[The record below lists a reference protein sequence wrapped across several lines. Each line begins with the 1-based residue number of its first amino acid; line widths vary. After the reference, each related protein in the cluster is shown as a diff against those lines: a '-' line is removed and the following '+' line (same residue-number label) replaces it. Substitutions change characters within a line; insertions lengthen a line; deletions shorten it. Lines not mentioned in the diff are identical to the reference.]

1 MGLKMTFKLKNFS
14 HADVLKQYPRE
25 IWVRLLE
32 TSGPFFEMK
41 ASAIPAAEDSSAIWL
56 WPASRRSRVR
66 KFRHTQLGLD
76 SDNRS
81 VYSDYYTCTRRD
93 RGSAV
98 SNASFGATI
107 RALREAQKISL
118 RKFAE
123 KVDISPTYLSKIE
136 RDEFPPP
143 AEDVVRKFAD
153 ALNQDHDEL
162 LALAGRVSSDLPEII
177 RERPRELA
185 TFLRSASDLSPEE
198 MAKLTRYLERMKR
211 PT

>member
-1 MGLKMTFKLKNFS
+1 M
-14 HADVLKQYPRE
+14 
-25 IWVRLLE
+25 
-32 TSGPFFEMK
+32 
-41 ASAIPAAEDSSAIWL
+41 
-56 WPASRRSRVR
+56 
-66 KFRHTQLGLD
+66 
-76 SDNRS
+76 
-81 VYSDYYTCTRRD
+81 
-93 RGSAV
+93 

>member
-1 MGLKMTFKLKNFS
+1 MTPL
-14 HADVLKQYPRE
+14 
-25 IWVRLLE
+25 
-32 TSGPFFEMK
+32 
-41 ASAIPAAEDSSAIWL
+41 
-56 WPASRRSRVR
+56 
-66 KFRHTQLGLD
+66 
-76 SDNRS
+76 
-81 VYSDYYTCTRRD
+81 
-93 RGSAV
+93 
-98 SNASFGATI
+98 SFGATI

>member
-1 MGLKMTFKLKNFS
+1 M
-14 HADVLKQYPRE
+14 
-25 IWVRLLE
+25 
-32 TSGPFFEMK
+32 
-41 ASAIPAAEDSSAIWL
+41 
-56 WPASRRSRVR
+56 
-66 KFRHTQLGLD
+66 
-76 SDNRS
+76 
-81 VYSDYYTCTRRD
+81 
-93 RGSAV
+93 
-98 SNASFGATI
+98 SNESFGAKI

-162 LALAGRVSSDLPEII
+162 LALAGRVSSDLPKII

-185 TFLRSASDLSPEE
+185 TFLRTASELSPEE
-198 MAKLTRYLERMKR
+198 MAKLTRYLETMKR